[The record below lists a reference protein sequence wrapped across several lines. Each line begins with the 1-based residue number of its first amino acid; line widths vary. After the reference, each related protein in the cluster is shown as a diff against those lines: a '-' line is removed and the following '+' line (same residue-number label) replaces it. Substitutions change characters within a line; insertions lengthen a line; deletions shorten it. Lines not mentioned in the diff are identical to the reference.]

1 MASMPNITCPRG
13 DTSSPAA
20 LHSDAPKATGE
31 NMNQEQKKRNV
42 MSFGISNSAALAPKW
57 ACGQR

>member
-20 LHSDAPKATGE
+20 LQSDAPEATIGKYE
-31 NMNQEQKKRNV
+31 SGTKKTKRHEFRN
-42 MSFGISNSAALAPKW
+42 F
-57 ACGQR
+57 